1 MSIVSLSVNRQI
13 AVRRAMRRA
22 PSATFAF
29 AMRAGVAI
37 ASTVVSLAGAALLLG
52 AIWWIAAAYSSDLPG
67 PFSTMGTFWHLVRD
81 PFYNNGPN
89 DKGIGLQLIASLK
102 RVTLGFTLGS
112 CVAIPL
118 GVLLGSSSLA
128 RRFVD
133 PVVQVLR
140 PVSPLA
146 WFPIGLAAFHSTGHA
161 AIFIIFI
168 TSLWPTVLNTS
179 LGVSSIPESHKQVA
193 SVFQFSRWTYLTRV
207 VMPFS
212 MPYVLTGLR
221 LSVGIAWLVIV
232 AGEMLSGGSGI
243 GFFVWDSWNAL
254 NLERVI
260 SAVLLIGIVGL
271 ILDRGFA
278 WVAQRVSYEVA

>member
-1 MSIVSLSVNRQI
+1 M
-13 AVRRAMRRA
+13 
-22 PSATFAF
+22 PSASLAF
-29 AMRAGVAI
+29 AARAAMAVG
-37 ASTVVSLAGAALLLG
+37 STIVSLAGAAVLLG
-52 AIWWIAAAYSSDLPG
+52 AVWWVAAVYSSDLPG
-67 PFSTMGTFWHLVRD
+67 PVPTMRVFWHLVQD

-89 DKGIGLQLIASLK
+89 DKGIGLQLIASLR
-102 RVTLGFTLGS
+102 RVTIGFTLGS

-118 GVLLGSSSLA
+118 GVLLGSSALA

-146 WFPIGLAAFHSTGHA
+146 WFPIGLAAFHSTGEA

-193 SVFQFSRWTYLTRV
+193 RVFQFSRWTYLTRV

-212 MPYVLTGLR
+212 LPYVITGLR
-221 LSVGIAWLVIV
+221 LSVGVAWLVIV

-278 WVAQRVSYEVA
+278 WIAQRVAYEAA